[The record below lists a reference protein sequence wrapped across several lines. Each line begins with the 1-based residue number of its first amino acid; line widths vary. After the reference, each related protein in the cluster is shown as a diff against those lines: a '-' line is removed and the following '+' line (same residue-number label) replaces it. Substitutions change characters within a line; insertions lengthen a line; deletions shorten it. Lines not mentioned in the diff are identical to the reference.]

1 MSSYDLIIRNGTIV
15 DGTRLPSFRADVAI
29 KAGRIAKISG
39 RIRDRAAQEIDAT
52 DCIVAPGFVDLHCHY
67 DAQINWDPY
76 CTLSG
81 WHGVTSLTIG
91 QCGFGFAPTRP
102 EDREA
107 NMEMMCRIE
116 AIPMDSMRAGMRW
129 DWVTFPE
136 YLDSLDRQELGLNVA
151 SLVPYSPL
159 RAYVI
164 GVEESRER
172 TQLTEAEMN
181 EIKRLFR
188 EGMEAGAFG
197 FSADKSLED
206 RPEDGSFLPT
216 HVAADEEFFAL
227 AEILR
232 EFGVGHIGWTRDI
245 PDRMGENKDREM
257 LIKLAEISGRPLQWG
272 LVMQIPGAPEMH
284 REQLD
289 WLEQMH
295 RRGLPMYAQ
304 SMAVTVSQTFTME
317 DYNGFDTMLAW
328 LDATVGSVEERLRR
342 LGDPERRPQLRRE
355 MEKTNR
361 GTAEAW
367 RSVKIIEVAEERN
380 YPLEGKSVGE
390 IAEREGRHPVDVF
403 LDLSIDEGLRT
414 RFAWLNQH
422 VPHPEII
429 GHRCTHISL
438 SDGGAHTRYQT
449 SSAWPT
455 HFLTE
460 WVRDQQVMSLEDAHY
475 KMSALPAWIAG
486 FRDRGVLREGLA
498 ADIVVYELDRLG
510 LTEPT
515 FDTDFPGGERRLI
528 QKADGY
534 RYTIV
539 NGSVTFEDGNAT
551 GSMPGRVLRSY
562 EMVS

>member
-1 MSSYDLIIRNGTIV
+1 
-15 DGTRLPSFRADVAI
+15 
-29 KAGRIAKISG
+29 
-39 RIRDRAAQEIDAT
+39 
-52 DCIVAPGFVDLHCHY
+52 
-67 DAQINWDPY
+67 
-76 CTLSG
+76 
-81 WHGVTSLTIG
+81 
-91 QCGFGFAPTRP
+91 
-102 EDREA
+102 
-107 NMEMMCRIE
+107 MEMMCRIE

-136 YLDSLDRQELGLNVA
+136 YLESLDRQELGLNVA
-151 SLVPYSPL
+151 SLFPYSPL

-164 GVEESRER
+164 GVKESRER
-172 TQLTEAEMN
+172 TELTESELN

-227 AEILR
+227 AEILS

-245 PDRMGENKDREM
+245 PDRMGANKDREM

-284 REQLD
+284 REQLE

-342 LGDPERRPQLRRE
+342 LGAPERRPDLRRE
-355 MEKTNR
+355 MEETDR
-361 GTAEAW
+361 GTTEAW

-380 YPLEGKSVGE
+380 HPFEGQSVGE

-422 VPHPEII
+422 VPHPEILR
-429 GHRCTHISL
+429 HPCTHISL

-460 WVRDQQVMSLEDAHY
+460 WVRDKQVMSIEDAHY

-510 LTEPT
+510 LTAPT
-515 FDTDFPGGERRLI
+515 YNTDFPGGERRLI

-551 GSMPGRVLRSY
+551 GSLPGRVLRSY
-562 EMVS
+562 DMAS

>member
-1 MSSYDLIIRNGTIV
+1 MPSYDLIIRNGTVV
-15 DGTRLPSFRADVAI
+15 DGSRLPAFRADVAI
-29 KAGRIAKISG
+29 QDGRIAKISG
-39 RIRDRAAQEIDAT
+39 RIADTATRELDASG
-52 DCIVAPGFVDLHCHY
+52 CVVAPGFVDLHCHY
-67 DAQINWDPY
+67 DAQVNWDPY

-102 EDREA
+102 ADREA

-116 AIPMDSMRAGMRW
+116 AIPMESMRAGMRW
-129 DWVTFPE
+129 DWETFPE
-136 YLDSLDRQELGLNVA
+136 YLDSLDRQDLGVNVA

-164 GVEESRER
+164 GVEDSRER
-172 TQLTEAEMN
+172 TELTDAEMD

-232 EFGVGHIGWTRDI
+232 EFGVGHVGWTRGI
-245 PDRMGENKDREM
+245 PDRMGANGDRDM
-257 LIKLAEISGRPLQWG
+257 LIELAVRSGRPLQWG

-284 REQLD
+284 REQLA
-289 WLEQMH
+289 WLEEMQA
-295 RRGLPMYAQ
+295 RGLPMYAQ
-304 SMAVTVSQTFTME
+304 SMAVTVSQTFTLE
-317 DYNGFDTMLAW
+317 DYNGFDTMDPW
-328 LDATVGSVEERLRR
+328 LEATVGNVEERTRR
-342 LGDPERRPQLRRE
+342 LADPERRPALRRA
-355 MEKTNR
+355 MEETAR
-361 GTAEAW
+361 GTVEAW

-380 YPLEGKSVGE
+380 FALEGQSVGE
-390 IAEREGRHPVDVF
+390 IAEREERHPVDVF

-414 RFAWLNQH
+414 RFAWLDQH

-429 GHRCTHISL
+429 RHPCTHVSL

-449 SSAWPT
+449 SSSWPT
-455 HFLTE
+455 HFLSE
-460 WVRDQQVMSLEDAHY
+460 WVRDREVMSLEEAHY

-498 ADIVVYELDRLG
+498 ADVVVYDLERLA
-510 LTEPT
+510 LTTPT
-515 FDTDFPGGERRLI
+515 YDTDFPGGERRLI

-534 RYTIV
+534 RFTIV
-539 NGSVTFEDGNAT
+539 NGAVTFEDGRET
-551 GSMPGRVLRSY
+551 GALPGRLLRSY
-562 EMVS
+562 DMVS